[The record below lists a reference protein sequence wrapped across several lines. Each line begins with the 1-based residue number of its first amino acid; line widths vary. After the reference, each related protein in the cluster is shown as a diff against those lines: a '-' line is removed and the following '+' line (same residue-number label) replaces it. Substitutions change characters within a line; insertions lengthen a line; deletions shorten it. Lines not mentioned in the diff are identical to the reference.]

1 MAEYAHLS
9 TPDPEFSVLWSKLQA
24 AYPPPGTIT
33 VASQRHAMTSIVNP
47 KVMDNLRPHLPPGSA
62 YRVTED
68 QVPVDGG
75 KIAVRCIEP
84 VPQDDETAG
93 FPLLVW
99 FHGGG
104 WISGD
109 LDLDDFYLR
118 ILSVELRL
126 SIVNVDY
133 RLAPEHQFLSG
144 LNDCYSALKWAM
156 NNAPKLSASVS
167 RGFLVGGASAG
178 GHLAAAVIHRARD
191 DPSFDGRRPTGHIL
205 QSPSLIHPQA
215 YPEQYKTQLLS
226 LEQNQDAPMIG
237 RASLNFFLECLQVD
251 ASHPEISPLLLSH
264 EKLPPAYIQVAGL
277 DPLRDE
283 ALLYTRLLRE
293 CGVLTNF
300 DVYPGVP
307 HGFHLNFPQLAA
319 SIKWETDI
327 RAGIRWLLKE
337 GSSLNSTE
345 L

>member
-9 TPDPEFSVLWSKLQA
+9 TPDPEFSILWSKLQA

-93 FPLLVW
+93 FPLLV
-99 FHGGG
+99 G
-104 WISGD
+104 SRGD
-109 LDLDDFYLR
+109 LDLDDLYLR

-133 RLAPEHQFLSG
+133 RLAPEHQFLTG
-144 LNDCYSALKWAM
+144 LNNFL
-156 NNAPKLSASVS
+156 

-205 QSPSLIHPQA
+205 QSPSLIHPKA
-215 YPEQYKTQLLS
+215 YPEQYKIQLLS

-237 RASLNFFLECLQVD
+237 RASLNFFFECLQVD

-264 EKLPPAYIQVAGL
+264 EKLPHAYIQVAGL

-300 DVYPGVP
+300 DVYPGIP